1 MVKALLVREL
11 TYLWR
16 DRGLRNILLLG
27 PLLGVLIFYATYSA
41 QTLMAI
47 PTAVVDLDRSSASRD
62 LLTKVS
68 QAENLQIVA
77 QPTSAQEAE
86 ELVRR
91 GEVLVTVVIPENFG
105 RQVALGRQTSVYI
118 GIDGSNIIYSTNAT
132 TAALTVAK
140 TVSAEAGVKALMAR
154 GLPQEQAKNAYLGVE
169 LREEPWFNPTLNYA
183 YFLVLALILNVWQQ
197 CCTMAAAMT
206 IIGETGRP
214 SWLQFK
220 LAGISKGTL
229 FVSKSLVHIGLFMLL
244 VLPVYGICFGLLKLP
259 LHGSWLLL
267 LLFTL
272 VFAIALHSVGT
283 LASSFARSPVDATRF
298 GMIIALPSFILSGYG
313 WPLEAMPTYV
323 QSLVKLLPQ
332 TWFFQGINYFTFKD
346 PGWSFAQQY
355 FMALGLIAVV
365 CYSAAAVITSRK

>member
-1 MVKALLVREL
+1 MFKAVLVREL

-16 DRGLRNILLLG
+16 DRGLRNILLWA

-62 LLTKVS
+62 LVTKVD

-77 QPTSAQEAE
+77 RPASAQEAE
-86 ELVRR
+86 EMIRR

-105 RQVALGRQTSVYI
+105 RQVALGRETNVYI

-132 TAALTVAK
+132 TAAMTVAK
-140 TVSAEAGVKALMAR
+140 TVGAEAGVKALMAR
-154 GLPQEQAKNAYLGVE
+154 GLSQEQAKNAYLGVE
-169 LREEPWFNPTLNYA
+169 MREEPWFNPTLNYA

-197 CCTMAAAMT
+197 CCTMAATMT
-206 IIGETGRP
+206 IIGDTGRP

-229 FVSKSLVHIGLFMLL
+229 FVSKSLVHIGLYMLL
-244 VLPVYGICFGLLKLP
+244 ALPLYGICFGILKLP
-259 LHGSWLLL
+259 MHGSWLLL

-272 VFAIALHSVGT
+272 AFVIALHSVGT

-298 GMIIALPSFILSGYG
+298 GMIIALPSFILSGFG
-313 WPLEAMPTYV
+313 WPLEAMPAFV
-323 QSLVKLLPQ
+323 QSLAKLLPQ

-346 PGWSFAQQY
+346 PGWSFALPY
-355 FMALGLIAVV
+355 FAALGVIAVV
-365 CYSAAAVITSRK
+365 CYSAAAVFTSRK